1 MTQLEK
7 WQPKRKISTARN
19 RKAREGYMNIG
30 HHSGRQNLAHGVI
43 EQMEKGDTE
52 MPTHEQARLE
62 STIVQLEK
70 IAGLGAVAGAAK
82 KAAGAVSGA
91 AKKVASGGDNT
102 PTPKKPNF
110 YETANVSRGKGATSR
125 DWKVQSA
132 PAINTSPYGKE
143 YERVRT
149 DVTEAQRAQRTG
161 EPMRAKRQPVKQSGG
176 GRLSRAFGASKRG
189 VKRGA
194 NWLVDDLRDP
204 KKMEKALPPQSMEKV
219 VLSLQKVADGDLFIQ
234 KRGRSKEQQMAGL
247 ARAVDRPEDYA
258 EQMRAREIYH
268 EGGSIRGDE
277 EYGPHAEAQKRGGSL
292 TRARRS
298 IRAAQMEGA
307 AGDVEGHKDR
317 ILGEAERRARD
328 HGIPIQ
334 NGVVDKLT
342 GGRVKFETNRD
353 KQVTDRGPKFLGVPS
368 VEVQVKKPTMKMTR
382 AMKMGAGYKK
392 LEKSADGDCGCSD

>member
-7 WQPKRKISTARN
+7 WQPKHKISTARN

-43 EQMEKGDTE
+43 EQMEKGDIE
-52 MPTHEQARLE
+52 MSTNEQARLNN
-62 STIVQLEK
+62 VAAQLEK
-70 IAGLGAVAGAAK
+70 SLDAIQKRGPVDKLTGGRVRFETNPAK
-82 KAAGAVSGA
+82 KARPENSKPFLGVPGVEMHTTGRAARLHGAL
-91 AKKVASGGDNT
+91 
-102 PTPKKPNF
+102 
-110 YETANVSRGKGATSR
+110 
-125 DWKVQSA
+125 
-132 PAINTSPYGKE
+132 
-143 YERVRT
+143 
-149 DVTEAQRAQRTG
+149 
-161 EPMRAKRQPVKQSGG
+161 G
-176 GRLSRAFGASKRG
+176 GRETTPAKPEQKMAMSK
-189 VKRGA
+189 A
-194 NWLVDDLRDP
+194 
-204 KKMEKALPPQSMEKV
+204 MI
-219 VLSLQKVADGDLFIQ
+219 SLQKVADGVLFIQ